1 VSVQRYDAASLGRVT
16 RTPQGFLRAP
26 ARLTRT
32 GVLTYRR
39 ADGTVVR
46 ELRRP
51 EQVFRAE
58 SLASLADAPITDL
71 HPREMVTPKNARTL
85 SVGHVSGASAR
96 ADGRYVEAEVVVT
109 DATMI
114 AAVEN
119 GSRREVS
126 CGYSCSIKPGA
137 GVYQGERYDCEQVDI
152 IYNHA
157 GLGPPQWGRAGSDVA
172 LRLDGEQGALEL
184 GAEDA
189 CVIDA
194 AEAPE
199 LATPPPK
206 EKGKPMELV
215 TIRIDSLDVQ
225 VPPAAAQII
234 NRSVE
239 QSTGRLTE
247 QSTKLAELQRRVDS
261 LQGELDAAKAAA
273 TEAADPKRF
282 NAAVAARL
290 SLLERVRPVLRE
302 QKLDGLT
309 DRAIKELALKQ
320 LHKDLEL
327 ADKADAYVD
336 ARFDGALE
344 ALAARS
350 DKREP
355 GEGGSS
361 LEGARRAGTIRS
373 DGEDQP
379 RPRALSWRTPLR
391 VNSRSS

>member
-1 VSVQRYDAASLGRVT
+1 
-16 RTPQGFLRAP
+16 
-26 ARLTRT
+26 
-32 GVLTYRR
+32 VLTYRR

-71 HPREMVTPKNARTL
+71 HPKEMVTPRNARTL

-109 DATMI
+109 DASMI
-114 AAVEN
+114 AAVED

-126 CGYSCSIKPGA
+126 CGYSCSIKAGG

-172 LRLDGEQGALEL
+172 LRLDGAPGALEL

-194 AEAPE
+194 ADAPE
-199 LATPPPK
+199 LEQQPPRK
-206 EKGKPMELV
+206 KDKPMELV
-215 TIRIDSLDVQ
+215 TIRIDGLDVQ

-234 NRSVE
+234 SRSVD
-239 QSTGRLTE
+239 QSTSRQTA
-247 QSTKLAELQRRVDS
+247 QSTQVAELQRRVDG

-273 TEAADPKRF
+273 AEAGDPKRF
-282 NAAVAARL
+282 NAAVASRL
-290 SLLERVRPVLRE
+290 ALLERVRPLLRD

-309 DRAIKELALKQ
+309 DRAIKELALKH
-320 LHKDLEL
+320 LHKDIELEG
-327 ADKADAYVD
+327 KADAYVD

-344 ALAARS
+344 ALGQQR
-350 DKREP
+350 KREP
-355 GEGGSS
+355 EGGSS

-373 DGEDQP
+373 DGEEA
-379 RPRALSWRTPLR
+379 PRARPIAWRTPLR
-391 VNSRSS
+391 VNSRG